1 VSRARVLLVFGT
13 RPEAIKMAPVVTALR
28 RYPERFEAQIC
39 LTGQH
44 REMLDQ
50 VMEAFALTAD
60 VDLDLMRADQSP
72 GGVAAAA
79 LGALARPLAELAPD
93 VVLVQGDTITT
104 FAAAFAAYLQK
115 IRVGHVEAG
124 LRTDDR
130 YRPFPEE
137 MTRRLTTACA
147 DYHFAPT
154 ERARANLLREG
165 IPDAA
170 VVVTGNTVVD
180 ALLATVRDDF
190 EFELPALRALDFGRP
205 TVLVTMHR
213 RESHG
218 APLAEAAEAV
228 RAIAAARPHVQ
239 VVFPVHRNPNVRGP
253 IERIL
258 GGQDR
263 ILLID
268 PLEYRQFVHLMARS
282 TLALT
287 DSGGIQEEAPSLRL
301 PVLVLREVTERPE
314 AVEAGTSRLVGTR
327 RERIVTETLRLIDD
341 PAERERMTSVNPYG
355 DGHAAERIVAA
366 LDRMLPRSGHP

>member
-1 VSRARVLLVFGT
+1 
-13 RPEAIKMAPVVTALR
+13 
-28 RYPERFEAQIC
+28 
-39 LTGQH
+39 
-44 REMLDQ
+44 
-50 VMEAFALTAD
+50 
-60 VDLDLMRADQSP
+60 
-72 GGVAAAA
+72 
-79 LGALARPLAELAPD
+79 

-115 IRVGHVEAG
+115 IRIGHVEAG

-170 VVVTGNTVVD
+170 IVVTGNTVVD

-190 EFELPALRALDFGRP
+190 EFEHPALRALDFERP
-205 TVLVTMHR
+205 TILVTMHR

-218 APLAEAAEAV
+218 APLAEAAEAIRLV
-228 RAIAAARPHVQ
+228 AAARPRVQ

-258 GGQDR
+258 GGEDR
-263 ILLID
+263 IKLID
-268 PLEYRQFVHLMARS
+268 PLDYRQFVHLMARS
-282 TLALT
+282 TLTLT
-287 DSGGIQEEAPSLRL
+287 DSGGIQEEAPSLHL
-301 PVLVLREVTERPE
+301 PVLVLRDVTERPE
-314 AVEAGTSRLVGTR
+314 AVEAGTSRLVGTQR
-327 RERIVTETLRLIDD
+327 DRIVTETLRLIDD
-341 PAERERMTSVNPYG
+341 PDERARMTAVNPYG
-355 DGHAAERIVAA
+355 DGRAAERIVDA
-366 LDRMLPRSGHP
+366 LEQLLPRPGHP

>member
-28 RYPERFEAQIC
+28 RRPERFDARIC

-50 VMEAFALTAD
+50 VMEAFSLTAD

-72 GGVAAAA
+72 SGVAA
-79 LGALARPLAELAPD
+79 GALTALASPLASLAPD

-137 MTRRLTTACA
+137 MTRRLTTACS
-147 DYHFAPT
+147 DYHFSPT
-154 ERARANLLREG
+154 EWARANLLREG
-165 IPDAA
+165 VPDAA

-190 EFELPALRALDFGRP
+190 VFELPALRALDFARP
-205 TVLVTMHR
+205 TILVTMHR

-218 APLAEAAEAV
+218 APLAEAAEAI
-228 RAIAAARPHVQ
+228 RLIATARPRVQ

-258 GGQDR
+258 GAENR
-263 ILLID
+263 IHLID
-268 PLEYRQFVHLMARS
+268 PLDYRQFVHLMARS

-301 PVLVLREVTERPE
+301 PVLVLRDVTERPE

-327 RERIVTETLRLIDD
+327 RDRIVTETLRLIDD
-341 PAERERMTSVNPYG
+341 HQERARMTAVNPYG
-355 DGHAAERIVAA
+355 DGRAAERIVDA
-366 LDRMLPRSGHP
+366 LERMLGQPGQP